1 MTIRKTIL
9 VVSTIF
15 IGVAVCLSVWFVLH
29 KADSPST
36 HEHPTAS
43 DNDPTPE
50 HAPRRNKLLDAEKAA
65 QQIAGLMKA
74 DYLESGASDPQ
85 SEKLIEIMESP
96 EFDAFLESK
105 IKDPNPAN
113 LLNITQDYVD
123 FLESQGFV
131 LDLGSYKVFRAAY
144 PTGEPADYEPE
155 MRVRTAQLFLTTELV
170 NPQDPLA
177 ERLQRNTVLAKLVN
191 TEGWAAWYL
200 GQFGNASV
208 TALSEQA
215 GNPAFEWLVDV
226 QQNAQ
231 SIVAAAG
238 ETTRVDTPQAQ
249 QEAPSWDMSSVMES
263 HSASDSETEMPT
275 TPDSSASA
283 LMTDTEIDAAMSSQP
298 RDIATPQRPDSPSD
312 MEASLK
318 AQFPSERFER
328 AMDTLEQYG
337 PEEGLRRL
345 RESDPEVASQ
355 IERHRNRSGSEDFDK
370 SEEEVSR

>member
-65 QQIAGLMKA
+65 QFIAEQMKA

-85 SEKLIEIMESP
+85 SEKLIEIMGSP
-96 EFDAFLESK
+96 AFDAFLESK
-105 IKDPNPAN
+105 IKDPNPDN
-113 LLNITQDYVD
+113 LLNITQDFVD

-131 LDLGSYKVFRAAY
+131 VALGSYEKVFRGTY

-177 ERLQRNTVLAKLVN
+177 ERLQRATVLSELVK
-191 TEGWAAWYL
+191 TKDGTAWYL
-200 GQFGNASV
+200 GQFGTAVLTAS
-208 TALSEQA
+208 SEQA
-215 GNPAFEWLVDV
+215 GNPAFEWLADV
-226 QQNAQ
+226 QQNAA

-275 TPDSSASA
+275 TPDTSRSAP
-283 LMTDTEIDAAMSSQP
+283 MTDAEIEAAMRSQP
-298 RDIATPQRPDSPSD
+298 RDIPTPQRPDSPSD

-345 RESDPEVASQ
+345 KENDPEVAKR
-355 IERHRNRSGSEDFDK
+355 IEQHRNQESVPRPR
-370 SEEEVSR
+370 EVSR

>member
-36 HEHPTAS
+36 HEHPTVS

-50 HAPRRNKLLDAEKAA
+50 HAPRRNKLLDKEEAEKAA
-65 QQIAGLMKA
+65 QQIAGLIKA
-74 DYLESGASDPQ
+74 DYLESGASNSQ
-85 SEKLIEIMESP
+85 TEKLIEIMESP
-96 EFDAFLESK
+96 EFDAFLERQLK
-105 IKDPNPAN
+105 NPAN
-113 LLNITQDYVD
+113 LVNITQEYLD
-123 FLESQGFV
+123 FLESKGLV
-131 LDLGSYKVFRAAY
+131 LDLGSSKVFRVTY

-155 MRVRTAQLFLTTELV
+155 MRVKTAQLFLTTEPV
-170 NPQDPLA
+170 NPQDSQA
-177 ERLQRNTVLAKLVN
+177 ARLQRAKVLSELVK
-191 TEGWAAWYL
+191 TKEGAAWYL
-200 GQFGNASV
+200 GQFGDAWA
-208 TALSEQA
+208 TATSEQA
-215 GNPAFEWLVDV
+215 GNPAFEWLNDV

-283 LMTDTEIDAAMSSQP
+283 LMTDAEIDAAMSSQP
-298 RDIATPQRPDSPSD
+298 RDIPTPQRPDSPSD

-345 RESDPEVASQ
+345 KENDPEVAKR
-355 IERHRNRSGSEDFDK
+355 IEQHRNQESVPRPR
-370 SEEEVSR
+370 EVSR

>member
-36 HEHPTAS
+36 HEHPTVSDSVSQSTS

-50 HAPRRNKLLDAEKAA
+50 HAPRRYKPLDKEDAEKAA
-65 QQIAGLMKA
+65 QFIAAQIKSE
-74 DYLESGASDPQ
+74 YLESGTSNPE

-96 EFDAFLESK
+96 AYAAFVERQFK
-105 IKDPNPAN
+105 NPAN
-113 LLNITQDYVD
+113 LLNTRAFYD
-123 FLESQGFV
+123 FLESQG
-131 LDLGSYKVFRAAY
+131 LLMDMGSSEVFRDTY

-155 MRVRTAQLFLTTELV
+155 MRLKTAQLFLTTEPV
-170 NPQDPLA
+170 NPQDSQA
-177 ERLQRNTVLAKLVN
+177 ARLQRAKVVAELVK
-191 TEGWAAWYL
+191 TDDGGAWYL
-200 GQFGNASV
+200 GQFGEDWGGAFG
-208 TALSEQA
+208 EQA
-215 GNPAFEWLVDV
+215 GNPAFDWMTDV

-231 SIVAAAG
+231 RIVAAAG
-238 ETTRVDTPQAQ
+238 ETTSVDTPQAQ
-249 QEAPSWDMSSVMES
+249 QETSSWDMSSVMES
-263 HSASDSETEMPT
+263 HSASDSGTEMPT
-275 TPDSSASA
+275 PLDTS
-283 LMTDTEIDAAMSSQP
+283 TDAEIAEIEAEIERSLRSQP
-298 RDIATPQRPDSPSD
+298 SDITTPQRPDSPSD

-345 RESDPEVASQ
+345 KENDPEVAKQ
-355 IERHRNRSGSEDFDK
+355 VEQHRNREG
-370 SEEEVSR
+370 VPR

>member
-36 HEHPTAS
+36 HEHPTVSDSVSQSTS

-50 HAPRRNKLLDAEKAA
+50 NAPRRNKLLDAEKAA

-74 DYLESGASDPQ
+74 DSLESGASDPQ

-96 EFDAFLESK
+96 EFNAFLESK

-113 LLNITQDYVD
+113 LWNITQDYVD

-177 ERLQRNTVLAKLVN
+177 ERLQRNAVLAKLVN

-215 GNPAFEWLVDV
+215 GNPAFEWLADV

-231 SIVAAAG
+231 RIVAAAG

-298 RDIATPQRPDSPSD
+298 RDIPTPQRPDSTSD

-345 RESDPEVASQ
+345 KENDPEVAKR
-355 IERHRNRSGSEDFDK
+355 IEQHRNRQEGSK
-370 SEEEVSR
+370 

>member
-36 HEHPTAS
+36 HEHPTVS

-85 SEKLIEIMESP
+85 SEKLIEIMGSP

-113 LLNITQDYVD
+113 LLNITQDFFD
-123 FLESQGFV
+123 FLESQEFV
-131 LDLGSYKVFRAAY
+131 LDLGSYKKVFRAAY

-177 ERLQRNTVLAKLVN
+177 ERLQRAKVLSELVN
-191 TEGWAAWYL
+191 TDGGAAWYL
-200 GQFGNASV
+200 GQFGTASL
-208 TALSEQA
+208 TAFSEQA
-215 GNPAFEWLVDV
+215 GNPAFEWLADV
-226 QQNAQ
+226 QQNAA
-231 SIVAAAG
+231 SIVAAAA

-263 HSASDSETEMPT
+263 HSASDSKTEMPT

-283 LMTDTEIDAAMSSQP
+283 LMTDAEIDAAMSSQP
-298 RDIATPQRPDSPSD
+298 RDIPTPQRPDSPSD

-318 AQFPSERFER
+318 AQFSSERFER

-345 RESDPEVASQ
+345 KENDPEVAKQ
-355 IERHRNRSGSEDFDK
+355 VEQHRNKESVPRPR
-370 SEEEVSR
+370 EVSR

>member
-36 HEHPTAS
+36 HEHPAIS
-43 DNDPTPE
+43 D
-50 HAPRRNKLLDAEKAA
+50 LDKEEAEKAA
-65 QQIAGLMKA
+65 QQIAGLIKA
-74 DYLESGASDPQ
+74 DYLESGASNSQ
-85 SEKLIEIMESP
+85 TEKLIEIMESP
-96 EFDAFLESK
+96 EFDAFLERQLK
-105 IKDPNPAN
+105 NPAN
-113 LLNITQDYVD
+113 LVNITQEYLD
-123 FLESQGFV
+123 FLESKGLV
-131 LDLGSYKVFRAAY
+131 LDLGPSKVFRVTY

-155 MRVRTAQLFLTTELV
+155 MRVKTAQLFLTTEPV
-170 NPQDPLA
+170 NPQDSQA
-177 ERLQRNTVLAKLVN
+177 ARLQRAKVLSELVK
-191 TEGWAAWYL
+191 TKEGAAWYL
-200 GQFGNASV
+200 GQFGDAWAR
-208 TALSEQA
+208 ALSEQA
-215 GNPAFEWLVDV
+215 GNPAFEWLNDV

-275 TPDSSASA
+275 TPDSSASP
-283 LMTDTEIDAAMSSQP
+283 LMTDAEIDAAMSSQP
-298 RDIATPQRPDSPSD
+298 RDIPTPQRPDSPSD

-345 RESDPEVASQ
+345 KENDPEVAKR
-355 IERHRNRSGSEDFDK
+355 IEQHRNQESVPRPR
-370 SEEEVSR
+370 EVSR

>member
-36 HEHPTAS
+36 HEH
-43 DNDPTPE
+43 
-50 HAPRRNKLLDAEKAA
+50 APRRNKLLDKEEAEKAA

-85 SEKLIEIMESP
+85 SEKLIEIMGSP

-113 LLNITQDYVD
+113 LLNITQDSFD

-131 LDLGSYKVFRAAY
+131 LDLGSYKKVFRAAY

-177 ERLQRNTVLAKLVN
+177 ERLQRNAVLAKLVN
-191 TEGWAAWYL
+191 TDGGTAWYL
-200 GQFGNASV
+200 GQFGTASL

-215 GNPAFEWLVDV
+215 GNPAFEWLADV

-231 SIVAAAG
+231 RIVAAAG

-283 LMTDTEIDAAMSSQP
+283 LMTDAEIDAAMSSQP

-345 RESDPEVASQ
+345 KENDPEVASQ
-355 IERHRNRSGSEDFDK
+355 IERHRNRSRSNLPRSIGEDSDK